1 MASFFDSSRV
11 DEEKSGESSRPR
23 GGGEDFFS
31 FNDAPLFKNKEEP
44 VGGLF
49 FGDGSS
55 KEENQQG
62 FFRTPSK
69 KDGNSLDFAFL
80 KPEEGLGDTE
90 PTFLAPFSRTP
101 PSKRQNQ
108 GPSPTPA
115 SQAPHTGD
123 ESAKKESNSDV
134 PSLQRLGDQDPRTFD
149 PSNIPS
155 SGRASSFAHRS
166 SPLGLDQGFEG
177 TNSFSTTDNNFI
189 SSTASKASPKREEEA
204 SFQGAQ
210 GGHRQREVVSGT
222 ANLESTRLSKEGVPS
237 NNIGR
242 SEKVESMT
250 MASGRMDST
259 GVRNSSAQP
268 IGQEFGVS
276 HPALGQNLGPMQQL
290 LGRHM
295 QHLAELLAA
304 ELENTKNKEE
314 RMVKELEQVE
324 QEGKAYNLQLK
335 RNKEQ
340 YSSRLS
346 QISGFLGLNAN
357 QRRNT

>member
-11 DEEKSGESSRPR
+11 DEEKSGDSSRPGDGR
-23 GGGEDFFS
+23 KDFFS

-101 PSKRQNQ
+101 PSKRRNQ

-134 PSLQRLGDQDPRTFD
+134 LSLHRLGDQDFRTFD
-149 PSNIPS
+149 PSNIPT

-166 SPLGLDQGFEG
+166 TPVGLDQGFEG
-177 TNSFSTTDNNFI
+177 TNSLSTTGTNFV
-189 SSTASKASPKREEEA
+189 SSTVSRASSKREE
-204 SFQGAQ
+204 GAQ

-222 ANLESTRLSKEGVPS
+222 ANLESTRLSEEGVPN
-237 NNIGR
+237 NNIGQN
-242 SEKVESMT
+242 EKVESMT
-250 MASGRMDST
+250 MASGRLDST

-276 HPALGQNLGPMQQL
+276 HPALGQNLVPMQQL
-290 LGRHM
+290 LVRFVKFNVVSLSRQAHLYCR
-295 QHLAELLAA
+295 HLASI
-304 ELENTKNKEE
+304 
-314 RMVKELEQVE
+314 
-324 QEGKAYNLQLK
+324 Y
-335 RNKEQ
+335 
-340 YSSRLS
+340 
-346 QISGFLGLNAN
+346 FL
-357 QRRNT
+357 

>member
-11 DEEKSGESSRPR
+11 DEEKSGDSSRPGDGR
-23 GGGEDFFS
+23 KDFFS

-69 KDGNSLDFAFL
+69 KDSNSLDFAFL

-101 PSKRQNQ
+101 PSKRRNQ

-134 PSLQRLGDQDPRTFD
+134 LSSLQRLGDQDPRTFD
-149 PSNIPS
+149 PSNIPT
-155 SGRASSFAHRS
+155 SGRASSFA
-166 SPLGLDQGFEG
+166 PFGLDQGFEG
-177 TNSFSTTDNNFI
+177 TNSLSTTGTNFV
-189 SSTASKASPKREEEA
+189 SSTVSRASSKREE
-204 SFQGAQ
+204 GGQ
-210 GGHRQREVVSGT
+210 GGYRQREEVSGT
-222 ANLESTRLSKEGVPS
+222 ENLESTRLSEEGVPH

-242 SEKVESMT
+242 NEKVESMI

-259 GVRNSSAQP
+259 GVRNSSAEP

-276 HPALGQNLGPMQQL
+276 HPALGQSLGSMQQL
-290 LGRHM
+290 LVRFVQFNVDPFKM
-295 QHLAELLAA
+295 TYLRVS
-304 ELENTKNKEE
+304 KD
-314 RMVKELEQVE
+314 
-324 QEGKAYNLQLK
+324 
-335 RNKEQ
+335 
-340 YSSRLS
+340 
-346 QISGFLGLNAN
+346 
-357 QRRNT
+357 

>member
-11 DEEKSGESSRPR
+11 DEEQPGDSSRP
-23 GGGEDFFS
+23 GDGGEDFS
-31 FNDAPLFKNKEEP
+31 FNDAPMFKNKEEP

-69 KDGNSLDFAFL
+69 KDDNSLDFAFP
-80 KPEEGLGDTE
+80 KPEGGLGDTE
-90 PTFLAPFSRTP
+90 PKFLAPFSRTP

-108 GPSPTPA
+108 GPSPTPT

-123 ESAKKESNSDV
+123 ESTKKESNSDV
-134 PSLQRLGDQDPRTFD
+134 LPLQRLGDQDPRTFV
-149 PSNIPS
+149 PSNIPTS
-155 SGRASSFAHRS
+155 SPFAHRS

-177 TNSFSTTDNNFI
+177 TSSLSTTGNNFV
-189 SSTASKASPKREEEA
+189 SSTVSKASPKWEEEA
-204 SFQGAQ
+204 SFRGAQ
-210 GGHRQREVVSGT
+210 GGHRQREEVSGT
-222 ANLESTRLSKEGVPS
+222 ANLEFTRLSEEGVTN

-242 SEKVESMT
+242 IEKVESMT

-276 HPALGQNLGPMQQL
+276 QPALSQNLGSMQQL
-290 LGRHM
+290 LVRIV
-295 QHLAELLAA
+295 QFNVISLSRQVHLYCKYLA
-304 ELENTKNKEE
+304 
-314 RMVKELEQVE
+314 
-324 QEGKAYNLQLK
+324 
-335 RNKEQ
+335 
-340 YSSRLS
+340 S
-346 QISGFLGLNAN
+346 I
-357 QRRNT
+357 

>member
-1 MASFFDSSRV
+1 MTSFFDSSRV
-11 DEEKSGESSRPR
+11 DEEQPGDSGEA
-23 GGGEDFFS
+23 FFS
-31 FNDAPLFKNKEEP
+31 SNGAPLFKNTTEP
-44 VGGLF
+44 VGGLL
-49 FGDGSS
+49 FGDGSA
-55 KEENQQG
+55 KEENHQG

-69 KDGNSLDFAFL
+69 KDDNSLDFGSAFL

-134 PSLQRLGDQDPRTFD
+134 LSLHRLGDQDFRTFD
-149 PSNIPS
+149 PSNIPT

-166 SPLGLDQGFEG
+166 TPFSLDQGFDG
-177 TNSFSTTDNNFI
+177 TNSLSTTGTNFV
-189 SSTASKASPKREEEA
+189 SSTVSRASSKREE
-204 SFQGAQ
+204 GAQ

-222 ANLESTRLSKEGVPS
+222 ANLESTRLSEEGVPN
-237 NNIGR
+237 NNIGQN
-242 SEKVESMT
+242 EKVESMT
-250 MASGRMDST
+250 MASGRLDST
-259 GVRNSSAQP
+259 GVRNSSAEP

-276 HPALGQNLGPMQQL
+276 HPALGQSLGSMQQL

-295 QHLAELLAA
+295 EHLAELLAP
-304 ELENTKNKEE
+304 ELENTKKEE
-314 RMVKELEQVE
+314 EKMVKELEQVE
-324 QEGKAYNLQLK
+324 QEGKAYRLQLK
-335 RNKEQ
+335 RIKEQ
-340 YSSRLS
+340 YSGRLG

-357 QRRNT
+357 K

>member
-11 DEEKSGESSRPR
+11 DEEKSGDSSRPGDGR
-23 GGGEDFFS
+23 KDFFS

-69 KDGNSLDFAFL
+69 KDGNSLDFAFP
-80 KPEEGLGDTE
+80 KPEGGLGDTE
-90 PTFLAPFSRTP
+90 PTFLAP
-101 PSKRQNQ
+101 SKTQNQ

-134 PSLQRLGDQDPRTFD
+134 LSSLQRLGDQDPRTFD
-149 PSNIPS
+149 PSNIPT

-166 SPLGLDQGFEG
+166 TPVGLDQGFEG
-177 TNSFSTTDNNFI
+177 TNSLSTTGTNFV
-189 SSTASKASPKREEEA
+189 SSTVSRASSKREEEA

-210 GGHRQREVVSGT
+210 GDHRQREEVSGT
-222 ANLESTRLSKEGVPS
+222 ANLESTRPSEEGVPN
-237 NNIGR
+237 NNIGLN
-242 SEKVESMT
+242 EKVENMT
-250 MASGRMDST
+250 MVSGRMDST

-276 HPALGQNLGPMQQL
+276 HSALGQNLGPMQQL
-290 LGRHM
+290 LGRHI
-295 QHLAELLAA
+295 QHLAELLAP
-304 ELENTKNKEE
+304 ELENTKKKEE
-314 RMVKELEQVE
+314 KMVKELEQVE
-324 QEGKAYNLQLK
+324 QEGKAYMLQLK
-335 RNKEQ
+335 RIKEQ
-340 YSSRLS
+340 YSGRLG
-346 QISGFLGLNAN
+346 QITGFLGLNEN
-357 QRRNT
+357 KRRNI

>member
-11 DEEKSGESSRPR
+11 DEEKSGDSSRPGDGR
-23 GGGEDFFS
+23 KDFFS

-62 FFRTPSK
+62 FFRTPPK

-115 SQAPHTGD
+115 SQAPPTGD
-123 ESAKKESNSDV
+123 ESAKKESTSDV
-134 PSLQRLGDQDPRTFD
+134 LSSLQRLGDQDPRTFD
-149 PSNIPS
+149 PSNIPT

-204 SFQGAQ
+204 SFRGAQ
-210 GGHRQREVVSGT
+210 GGHRQREEVSGT
-222 ANLESTRLSKEGVPS
+222 ANLESTRLSEEGVPN

-242 SEKVESMT
+242 NEKVESMT

-268 IGQEFGVS
+268 IGQESGVS

-290 LGRHM
+290 LVRFVQFNVVSLSRQAHLYCR
-295 QHLAELLAA
+295 HLASIYIL
-304 ELENTKNKEE
+304 
-314 RMVKELEQVE
+314 
-324 QEGKAYNLQLK
+324 
-335 RNKEQ
+335 
-340 YSSRLS
+340 
-346 QISGFLGLNAN
+346 
-357 QRRNT
+357 

>member
-11 DEEKSGESSRPR
+11 DEEKSGDSSRPGDGR
-23 GGGEDFFS
+23 KDFFS

-69 KDGNSLDFAFL
+69 KDSNSHDFAFL

-90 PTFLAPFSRTP
+90 PTCLAPFSRTP
-101 PSKRQNQ
+101 PSKRRNQ

-115 SQAPHTGD
+115 SHAPHTED
-123 ESAKKESNSDV
+123 ESAKIENNSDV
-134 PSLQRLGDQDPRTFD
+134 LPLQKFGDQDPRTVV
-149 PSNIPS
+149 PSNIPTS
-155 SGRASSFAHRS
+155 SPFAHRS
-166 SPLGLDQGFEG
+166 SPLSLDQGFEG

-204 SFQGAQ
+204 SFRGAQ
-210 GGHRQREVVSGT
+210 GGHRQREEVSGT
-222 ANLESTRLSKEGVPS
+222 ANLESTRLSKEGVPN

-242 SEKVESMT
+242 NEKVESMT

-290 LGRHM
+290 LVRFVQFNVVSLSRQAHLYCR
-295 QHLAELLAA
+295 HLASIYIL
-304 ELENTKNKEE
+304 
-314 RMVKELEQVE
+314 
-324 QEGKAYNLQLK
+324 
-335 RNKEQ
+335 
-340 YSSRLS
+340 
-346 QISGFLGLNAN
+346 
-357 QRRNT
+357 

>member
-11 DEEKSGESSRPR
+11 DEEKSGDSSRPGDGR
-23 GGGEDFFS
+23 KDFFS

-69 KDGNSLDFAFL
+69 KDPNSHDIAFL
-80 KPEEGLGDTE
+80 KPEGGLGDTE
-90 PTFLAPFSRTP
+90 PTFLAPSSRTP

-115 SQAPHTGD
+115 RQAPHTGD

-134 PSLQRLGDQDPRTFD
+134 LSSLQRLGDQDPRTFD
-149 PSNIPS
+149 PSNIPT
-155 SGRASSFAHRS
+155 SGRASSFA
-166 SPLGLDQGFEG
+166 PFGLDQGFEG
-177 TNSFSTTDNNFI
+177 TNSLSTTGTNFV
-189 SSTASKASPKREEEA
+189 SSTVSRASSKREE
-204 SFQGAQ
+204 GGQ
-210 GGHRQREVVSGT
+210 GGYRQREEVSGT
-222 ANLESTRLSKEGVPS
+222 ENLESTRLSKEGVPN

-242 SEKVESMT
+242 NEKVESTT

-276 HPALGQNLGPMQQL
+276 HPALGQNLVPMQQL
-290 LGRHM
+290 LVRFVQFNVVSLSRQAHLYCR
-295 QHLAELLAA
+295 HLASIYIL
-304 ELENTKNKEE
+304 
-314 RMVKELEQVE
+314 
-324 QEGKAYNLQLK
+324 
-335 RNKEQ
+335 
-340 YSSRLS
+340 
-346 QISGFLGLNAN
+346 
-357 QRRNT
+357 

>member
-11 DEEKSGESSRPR
+11 DEEKSGDSSRPGDGR
-23 GGGEDFFS
+23 KDFFS

-69 KDGNSLDFAFL
+69 KDGNSLDFAFP
-80 KPEEGLGDTE
+80 KPEGGLGDTE
-90 PTFLAPFSRTP
+90 PTFLAP
-101 PSKRQNQ
+101 SKTQNQ

-134 PSLQRLGDQDPRTFD
+134 LSSLQRLGDQDPRTFD
-149 PSNIPS
+149 PSNIPT

-166 SPLGLDQGFEG
+166 TPVGLDQGFEG
-177 TNSFSTTDNNFI
+177 TNSLSTTGTNFV
-189 SSTASKASPKREEEA
+189 SSTVSRASSKREE
-204 SFQGAQ
+204 GGQ
-210 GGHRQREVVSGT
+210 GGYRQREEVSGT
-222 ANLESTRLSKEGVPS
+222 ENLESTRLSEEGVPH

-242 SEKVESMT
+242 NEKVESMI

-259 GVRNSSAQP
+259 GVRNSSAEP

-276 HPALGQNLGPMQQL
+276 HPALGQSLGSMQQL

-295 QHLAELLAA
+295 EHLAELLAP
-304 ELENTKNKEE
+304 ELENTKKEE
-314 RMVKELEQVE
+314 EKMVKELEQVE
-324 QEGKAYNLQLK
+324 QEGKAYRLQLK
-335 RNKEQ
+335 RIKEQ
-340 YSSRLS
+340 YSGRLG

-357 QRRNT
+357 K

>member
-1 MASFFDSSRV
+1 M
-11 DEEKSGESSRPR
+11 GTT
-23 GGGEDFFS
+23 
-31 FNDAPLFKNKEEP
+31 EP
-44 VGGLF
+44 VGGLL
-49 FGDGSS
+49 FGDGSA
-55 KEENQQG
+55 KEENHQG

-69 KDGNSLDFAFL
+69 KDDNSLDFGSAFL

-90 PTFLAPFSRTP
+90 PTFLTPFSRTP
-101 PSKRQNQ
+101 PSKRRNQ

-134 PSLQRLGDQDPRTFD
+134 LSLQRSGDQDPRTFD

-204 SFQGAQ
+204 SFRGAQ
-210 GGHRQREVVSGT
+210 GGHRQWEEVSGT
-222 ANLESTRLSKEGVPS
+222 ANLESTRLSEEGVPS

-242 SEKVESMT
+242 NEKVESMT

-276 HPALGQNLGPMQQL
+276 HPALGQSLGPMQQL

-295 QHLAELLAA
+295 QHLAELLSP
-304 ELENTKNKEE
+304 ELENTKKKEE

-324 QEGKAYNLQLK
+324 QEGKAYILQLR

>member
-11 DEEKSGESSRPR
+11 DEEQPGDSSRPR
-23 GGGEDFFS
+23 DGGEEFFS

-55 KEENQQG
+55 KEENHQG

-69 KDGNSLDFAFL
+69 KDGNSLDFAFP
-80 KPEEGLGDTE
+80 KPEGGLGDTE
-90 PTFLAPFSRTP
+90 PKFLAPFSRTP

-115 SQAPHTGD
+115 SQAPPTGD

-134 PSLQRLGDQDPRTFD
+134 LSLQRLSDQDPRTFV
-149 PSNIPS
+149 PSNIPTS
-155 SGRASSFAHRS
+155 SPFAHRS

-177 TNSFSTTDNNFI
+177 TSSLSTTGNNFV
-189 SSTASKASPKREEEA
+189 SSTVSKASPKWEEEA
-204 SFQGAQ
+204 SFRGAQ
-210 GGHRQREVVSGT
+210 GGHRQREEVSGT
-222 ANLESTRLSKEGVPS
+222 ANLESTRLSEEGVPN

-242 SEKVESMT
+242 NEKVESMN
-250 MASGRMDST
+250 MESGRMDST

-276 HPALGQNLGPMQQL
+276 PPALGQNLGSMQQL
-290 LGRHM
+290 LVRFV
-295 QHLAELLAA
+295 QFNVISLSRQVHLYCKYLA
-304 ELENTKNKEE
+304 
-314 RMVKELEQVE
+314 
-324 QEGKAYNLQLK
+324 
-335 RNKEQ
+335 
-340 YSSRLS
+340 S
-346 QISGFLGLNAN
+346 I
-357 QRRNT
+357 

>member
-11 DEEKSGESSRPR
+11 DEEKSGDSSRPGDGR
-23 GGGEDFFS
+23 KDFFS

-69 KDGNSLDFAFL
+69 KDGNSLDFAFP
-80 KPEEGLGDTE
+80 KPEGGLGDTE
-90 PTFLAPFSRTP
+90 PTFLAP
-101 PSKRQNQ
+101 SKTQNQ

-222 ANLESTRLSKEGVPS
+222 ANLESTRLSEEGVPS

-276 HPALGQNLGPMQQL
+276 HSALGQNLGPMQQL
-290 LGRHM
+290 LGRHI
-295 QHLAELLAA
+295 QHLAELLAP
-304 ELENTKNKEE
+304 ELENTKKKEE
-314 RMVKELEQVE
+314 KMVKELEQVE
-324 QEGKAYNLQLK
+324 QEGKAYMLQLK
-335 RNKEQ
+335 RIKEQ
-340 YSSRLS
+340 YSGRLG
-346 QISGFLGLNAN
+346 QITGFLGLNEN
-357 QRRNT
+357 KRRNI

>member
-11 DEEKSGESSRPR
+11 DEEKPGDSSRPG

-31 FNDAPLFKNKEEP
+31 FNDAPMFKNKEEP

-69 KDGNSLDFAFL
+69 KDDNSLDFAFP
-80 KPEEGLGDTE
+80 KPEGGLGDTE
-90 PTFLAPFSRTP
+90 PTFLTPFSRTP

-108 GPSPTPA
+108 GPSPTPT
-115 SQAPHTGD
+115 SQAPHTGE

-134 PSLQRLGDQDPRTFD
+134 LPLQRLGEQDSRTNV
-149 PSNIPS
+149 PSNTPT
-155 SGRASSFAHRS
+155 SGRASPFTHRS
-166 SPLGLDQGFEG
+166 SLLGLDQGFEG
-177 TNSFSTTDNNFI
+177 TNSLSTTGNNFV
-189 SSTASKASPKREEEA
+189 SSTVSKASPKWEEEA
-204 SFQGAQ
+204 SFRGAQ
-210 GGHRQREVVSGT
+210 GGHRQREEVSGT
-222 ANLESTRLSKEGVPS
+222 ANLEFTRLSEEGVTN

-242 SEKVESMT
+242 IEKVESMT

-276 HPALGQNLGPMQQL
+276 HPALSQNLGSMQQL
-290 LGRHM
+290 LVRIV
-295 QHLAELLAA
+295 QFNVISLSRQVHLYCKYLA
-304 ELENTKNKEE
+304 
-314 RMVKELEQVE
+314 
-324 QEGKAYNLQLK
+324 
-335 RNKEQ
+335 
-340 YSSRLS
+340 S
-346 QISGFLGLNAN
+346 I
-357 QRRNT
+357 